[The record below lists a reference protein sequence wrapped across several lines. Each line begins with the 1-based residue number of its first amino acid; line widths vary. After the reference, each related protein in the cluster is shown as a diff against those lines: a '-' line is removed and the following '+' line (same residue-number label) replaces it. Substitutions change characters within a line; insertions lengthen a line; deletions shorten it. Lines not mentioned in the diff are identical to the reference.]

1 MIKQEELKRLHK
13 AQAIQRQLEEV
24 EERQRAL
31 EVFGVQLERELRG
44 ESVSGTQDE
53 TQMLHEWFELVLEK
67 NKLMRYESE
76 LLIVAQELELEDHQ
90 SRLEQKLR
98 EKMAIDDSLKNE
110 MDLNEEDEIFI
121 EMMKVVE
128 ERDKLVS
135 ALEEQR
141 VKEQAEDQH
150 FESILLSRGCQ
161 LSGI

>member
-1 MIKQEELKRLHK
+1 
-13 AQAIQRQLEEV
+13 
-24 EERQRAL
+24 
-31 EVFGVQLERELRG
+31 
-44 ESVSGTQDE
+44 
-53 TQMLHEWFELVLEK
+53 MLHEWFELVLEK

-76 LLIVAQELELEDHQ
+76 LLIVARELELEDHQ

-98 EKMAIDDSLKNE
+98 EKMAVDDNLKDE

-141 VKEQAEDQH
+141 VKEKAEDQC
-150 FESILLSRGCQ
+150 FESIKLSRGYQ

>member
-1 MIKQEELKRLHK
+1 
-13 AQAIQRQLEEV
+13 
-24 EERQRAL
+24 
-31 EVFGVQLERELRG
+31 
-44 ESVSGTQDE
+44 
-53 TQMLHEWFELVLEK
+53 
-67 NKLMRYESE
+67 
-76 LLIVAQELELEDHQ
+76 
-90 SRLEQKLR
+90 
-98 EKMAIDDSLKNE
+98 

-141 VKEQAEDQH
+141 VKEQAEDQC